1 MPVNKILSAEQV
13 AGFQQ
18 NGFLFPVR
26 VLSDHEAE
34 QYRAHVEELSNR
46 MGKLR
51 RSDQCHLFFRWA
63 YDLVTHPKI
72 LDVIEDILGPDI
84 LVHSSRIFYKHPRD
98 NSFVSW
104 HVDGRY
110 TGMNSYKMPTVW
122 IALSDSIAENGCL
135 RVVSGSHKQ
144 NSYPFIER
152 PSENNLE
159 NHGQEITDPVDD
171 SKIVSLILK
180 SGEMSIHD
188 SNMIHGSEPNRSDL
202 CRIGFSVSYMTPEP
216 RSSRLPVIRARG
228 SADCCHL
235 SLVDAIPDFDID
247 KGIAAQSKFLQER
260 NFFQPR
266 VS

>member
-1 MPVNKILSAEQV
+1 MPVNKSLTAEQV

-18 NGFLFPVR
+18 NGFVFPVR
-26 VLSDHEAE
+26 VLSGHEAE
-34 QYRAHVEELSNR
+34 QYRSYVQELSKR

-63 YDLVTHPKI
+63 FDLVTHSTV
-72 LDVIEDILGPDI
+72 LDTIEDILGPDI

-104 HVDGRY
+104 HIDGRY

-144 NSYPFIER
+144 NFYPFVER

-159 NHGQEITDPVDD
+159 YHGQEITVPVDD
-171 SKIVSLILK
+171 SKIVPLILK
-180 SGEMSIHD
+180 PGEMSIHD
-188 SNMIHGSEPNRSDL
+188 SNMIHGSEPNRSDV

-216 RSSRLPVIRARG
+216 RSSALPIVRARG
-228 SADCCHL
+228 TGDCSHL
-235 SLVDAIPDFDID
+235 PLVDTVPGVDID
-247 KGIAAQSKFLQER
+247 KGIAAQSKFMQER